1 MFVLPLTVPAGRDRL
16 RVHSHL
22 HCLLYQLPSSISSG
36 PKHRLD
42 RVNMGNT
49 TYHVEPVGI
58 FPLVKTAVGVNTD
71 RRMVFGSEQM
81 VSRSVLAEAMTDTLF
96 D

>member
-1 MFVLPLTVPAGRDRL
+1 
-16 RVHSHL
+16 
-22 HCLLYQLPSSISSG
+22 
-36 PKHRLD
+36 
-42 RVNMGNT
+42 MGNT